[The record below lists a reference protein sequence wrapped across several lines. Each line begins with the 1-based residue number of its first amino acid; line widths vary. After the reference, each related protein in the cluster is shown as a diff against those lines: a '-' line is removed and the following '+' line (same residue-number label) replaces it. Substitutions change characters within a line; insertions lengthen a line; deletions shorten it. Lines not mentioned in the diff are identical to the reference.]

1 MFATLSDNTSKSFW
15 VLLLIIPSHATKWIF
30 FSDGGIVWFVNNT
43 QNNYKGVLMGVIFLG
58 QLLAPVSA
66 KY

>member
-1 MFATLSDNTSKSFW
+1 M
-15 VLLLIIPSHATKWIF
+15 IF

-43 QNNYKGVLMGVIFLG
+43 QNNYKGVLTGVIFLG